1 MSDVIDFRKIID
13 ENKFNND
20 YLFNYIFSGTVELD
34 LQPKKNHIVSS
45 IAYSDLKPRVSDFVS
60 ELINTIIDW
69 VYSSKKQHDLISE
82 RYSKTPSQ
90 ANAYT
95 YLYQLAKEKFRNGHS
110 QGQFGEL
117 LLCNFLQKFFD
128 SAPLVRKMKI
138 TTSSELERFGADAI
152 HLGYQDNKPIF
163 YLGEAKCYT
172 TGAFSSAI
180 KNSINSIFNTFEKI
194 DKELNLYTYDDFLT
208 EDMESVA
215 KKFKENKLEN
225 VRFELV
231 CIIIYNES
239 KQIQSDNEKSIKD
252 EIQKIVLDR
261 CSNISKDFYQ
271 NYDKRI
277 LNRIHY
283 IIFPVWEL
291 NKVLDE
297 YEMKM

>member
-34 LQPKKNHIVSS
+34 LQPKKDHIVSS

-172 TGAFSSAI
+172 AGAFSSAI